1 MILKQLKKLVNIFSV
16 LLAILVDVGI
26 EDSVEQPKAPE
37 PYFLYFLYIIG
48 VLFAVF
54 YLVSL
59 FHKKTSKKLEE
70 LGPLLA
76 GGVLILNIIN
86 IVCSKYAL
94 LPVLFFPSLDRV
106 FGVFVN
112 DRELMLECI
121 LSSGKLLLIGFS
133 VGASLGF
140 FTGVL
145 IGFNKKSKIFK
156 NLPKEM
162 PWNSQIL
169 FTREQV
175 KKQAWP
181 DTESPKKDRTA
192 PKGIIKSLTVQYW
205 FDKNRVLS
213 HPNQS
218 HCFTPRSALGKFKTI
233 PEGDVAKKSFKR
245 LHRWRYSPTAAYGNN
260 EVHIHPYE
268 ARRISAAEALAIQS
282 LPKEFVLPPDMSLSD
297 MFKTIGNG
305 VPYKAA
311 YGIAKTILEFINY
324 KYEDNSGKHRKSNK

>member
-145 IGFNKKSKIFK
+145 IGFNKKIAYWM
-156 NLPKEM
+156 NP
-162 PWNSQIL
+162 
-169 FTREQV
+169 FTNPQHPGRHWYCPCLVHPIRQ
-175 KKQAWP
+175 
-181 DTESPKKDRTA
+181 
-192 PKGIIKSLTVQYW
+192 QY
-205 FDKNRVLS
+205 L
-213 HPNQS
+213 
-218 HCFTPRSALGKFKTI
+218 
-233 PEGDVAKKSFKR
+233 
-245 LHRWRYSPTAAYGNN
+245 
-260 EVHIHPYE
+260 
-268 ARRISAAEALAIQS
+268 
-282 LPKEFVLPPDMSLSD
+282 
-297 MFKTIGNG
+297 
-305 VPYKAA
+305 
-311 YGIAKTILEFINY
+311 
-324 KYEDNSGKHRKSNK
+324 